1 MSDSSAQIAM
11 LIEGMNLSDE
21 QIALLTQNL
30 ANLKTQALI
39 DLDDSVARA
48 KEGTKITRRG
58 FDLLGK
64 AIAGKE
70 LHFTRVRIG
79 DAVVNGEMVLP
90 SDEEAYEMN
99 ALINPRMD
107 ITMTDCQFTGGGTCA
122 VKCQVRNAEVKEGFR
137 IAEVG
142 LFATDPD
149 TGEEILYCYRNTGIA
164 SDWMP
169 SGDGAVLWD
178 ITLSIITVVDKAT
191 NVTAVIDANLAYV
204 SQNEFAAHVNANNP
218 HPNIPNVQSDI
229 DYAPRVWAENND
241 LQLHPIAI
249 ENLARQILGGDAN
262 SIPKISS
269 RLTQAE
275 INLANLYMQL
285 NMEKELGLQ
294 PNLMLVEDFEDK
306 KNCDLYSC
314 AVVTAAAGVNTIQL
328 ESDQGI
334 LPGSWYTISDG
345 TRSEYVQIH
354 SVIKNGDKV
363 MVVLEQLLT
372 NTYDLTRTR
381 LLRSS
386 TLINN
391 GEATGAGD
399 ILGQQLTIDEVW
411 KGTGGNVEN
420 ELILDTTQKN
430 SSSFTITG
438 DGGFN
443 TNGFFTLTA

>member
-1 MSDSSAQIAM
+1 MADSSAQIAM
-11 LIEGMNLSDE
+11 LIEGMNLTDD
-21 QIALLTQNL
+21 QIQLLTQNL

-79 DAVVNGEMVLP
+79 DAVVDGQMVLP
-90 SDEEAYEMN
+90 TEEEAYEMN

-107 ITMTDCQFTGGGTCA
+107 ITMTDCQFTGGGTVA

-149 TGEEILYCYRNTGIA
+149 TQEEILYCYRNTGIA

-218 HPNIPNVQSDI
+218 HPNIPNVQPALE
-229 DYAPRVWAENND
+229 YAPSLWANNED
-241 LQLHPIAI
+241 GQLHPIPI
-249 ENLARQILGGDAN
+249 ENLTRQILGGDAN
-262 SIPKISS
+262 SIPKINS
-269 RLTQAE
+269 RLTQTE
-275 INLANLYMQL
+275 LNLSNLYQQL
-285 NMEKELGLQ
+285 NAEKELGLQ
-294 PNLMLVEDFEDK
+294 PNLMLVEDFIDR
-306 KNCDLYSC
+306 KNCDMYSC
-314 AVVTAAAGVNTIQL
+314 DVITAGAGIGTIQL

-363 MVVLEQLLT
+363 MVVLESLLQ
-372 NTYDLTRTR
+372 NTYDLTRTK

-386 TLINN
+386 VLINN

-399 ILGQQLTIDEVW
+399 ILGQQVIIDEVW

-420 ELILDTTQKN
+420 TLTLDTTQKN
-430 SSSFTITG
+430 AVNFTITG
-438 DGGFN
+438 DGGF
-443 TNGFFTLTA
+443 TNDGYFTLTA

>member
-1 MSDSSAQIAM
+1 MADSTAQIAM
-11 LIEGMNLSDE
+11 LIEGMNLTDE
-21 QIALLTQNL
+21 QITLLTQNL

-79 DAVVNGEMVLP
+79 DAVVDGEMVLP

-99 ALINPRMD
+99 ALLNPRMD
-107 ITMTDCQFTGGGTCA
+107 IAMTDVQFTGGGTCA
-122 VKCQVRNAEVKEGFR
+122 VKCQVRNQDVTEGFR

-149 TGEEILYCYRNTGIA
+149 TDEEVLYCYRNTGIA

-169 SGDGAVLWD
+169 AGNGAVLWD

-204 SQNEFAAHVNANNP
+204 SQNEFAAHVSANNP
-218 HPNIPNVQSDI
+218 HPNMPNLQGEIEATPS
-229 DYAPRVWAENND
+229 VWANNND
-241 LQLHPIAI
+241 NQLHPIPI

-262 SIPKISS
+262 SIPKINS
-269 RLTQAE
+269 RLVETE

-285 NMEKELGLQ
+285 NAEKDLGLQ
-294 PNLMLVEDFEDK
+294 PNLMMVEDFSDK
-306 KNCDLYSC
+306 KNCDLYIC
-314 AVVTAAAGVNTIQL
+314 GVITAGAGINTIQL

-334 LPGSWYTISDG
+334 LAGCWYTISDG

-354 SVIKNGDKV
+354 SIIRNGDKF
-363 MVVLEQLLT
+363 MVILEQYLN
-372 NTYDLTRTR
+372 NTYDLTKTF
-381 LLRSS
+381 LLRSTANVIS
-386 TLINN
+386 
-391 GEATGAGD
+391 GQAEGAGD
-399 ILGQQLTIDEVW
+399 IRGQQLTIDEVW
-411 KGTGGNVEN
+411 RGTGGNVEN
-420 ELILDTTQKN
+420 VLTLDTTQKN
-430 SSSFTITG
+430 SASFTVTG
-438 DGGFN
+438 DGGY
-443 TNGFFTLTA
+443 TPDGFFTLTA